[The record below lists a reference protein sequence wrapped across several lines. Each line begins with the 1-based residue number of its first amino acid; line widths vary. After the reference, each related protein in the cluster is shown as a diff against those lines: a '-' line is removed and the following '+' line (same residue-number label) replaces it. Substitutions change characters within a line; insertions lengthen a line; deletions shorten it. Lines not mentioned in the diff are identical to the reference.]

1 VFPAA
6 LLPTSRFVPFQK
18 DEIEQ
23 SIPERFEK
31 QVVQYPDRLAV
42 KTKTKQLSYA
52 DFNQV
57 ANRLAR
63 AISGHRSQE
72 NEPVALLLDHDAS
85 AIVAIF
91 GALKAGRSFVPLDP
105 SLPLSRLK
113 YMLDDS
119 GAKLIVTESHC
130 LRLAQGLLERFR
142 GIIDLDEVDA
152 LAATDNLRLTIS
164 PADKCCILYTSGTTG
179 KPKGVVHTHRNELH
193 NVMHHTNSL
202 FLSADDRL
210 TLLGSYSTGQGMQDL
225 YCALLNGATL
235 YPWSLKTAGLTGL
248 ADWLIQEHITVY
260 HSAATVY
267 RYVIKQ
273 LSDAYQFPDLRIIRL
288 GSESVSWKDVEMYK
302 KHFADH
308 CVFVNALSSSE
319 TKTIRQCILTKDTEV
334 TGMVPVG
341 YPVSDM
347 DILVLDEEGNELGPN
362 KTGEIAV
369 RSPYLATGYWRSPE
383 LTRSS
388 FQLCP
393 NDVHARIF
401 RTGEWGQMSADGCLA
416 HFGRRDDRAKI
427 RGYRIE
433 IPEVELALLRNSAVD
448 QVLVL
453 CRENSRGDKYLI
465 AYIVAARIPPPSVSE
480 LRAFLKQKIPDYMIP
495 SVFIFLDSLPL
506 TVNGKVDRNA
516 LPESSRARPALDNE
530 FIAPRDPIEVALTRL
545 WNEILEIDEIGVLD
559 NHFDLG
565 GNSLTAMQVCAHVG
579 KQFGV
584 APSLPQFFES
594 PTITG
599 LSRAISTASGFAA
612 IIRDVRLE
620 PFPREANLPLSF
632 AQQRLWFLDQWA
644 PREAVYNVCEAHR
657 VKGRLDEKLA
667 EESLNEIVR
676 RHEILRTTFSAL
688 NDQPFQTIAPQL
700 RLKLALIDLR
710 TFPEAER
717 NDRSSIF
724 AREEARRPFDL
735 AHGPLLRLT
744 LVRLAEDE
752 HLLLITLHQIVC
764 DGWSMQVFFREF
776 WTVYQDLSE
785 QRSPSLAPLTLQ
797 YGDFALWQHL
807 RFQEGVLQ
815 PDFSFWLRELGGEL
829 PVLDLPT
836 DRSRPALQTFQG
848 SKVFLVLP
856 RALTETL
863 NELSRQE
870 GVTLFMILLAAF
882 KVLLYGYT
890 GKEDLAVGF
899 PVANRNWAETAKL
912 IGLFINTLVA
922 RSRPSGNQS
931 FRSFL
936 FKVRDACL
944 GAYAHQDL
952 PFEKLVEV
960 LRPLRDLSRNPIFQA
975 MFMFQNMPLTYA
987 VPPELCSTP
996 ISIDNGTS
1004 KVDLTLSLAQRDG
1017 QLIGFFEYSTDL
1029 FDRLTIE
1036 RMAGHFQ
1043 ILLQGIVGDPNQAI
1057 SSLPILSGAEH
1068 RQLSAEWNNTTAD
1081 YPKHASIHDLFER
1094 QVARTPAAVAIE
1106 FDGQSLTYHE
1116 LNSCANQ
1123 VAHYLI
1129 NLGIGRLN
1137 LAGICVERSL
1147 EMVVGLLGILKAGA
1161 AYVPLDPS
1169 YPRERLEFMLDD
1181 AQVSVLLTQEGLVKR
1196 RGWKSVLSQGEG
1208 TEEGKAQRSILDSR
1222 MKLVCLDRDWPI
1234 IAKQSVNDPK
1244 LRFDSETP
1252 AYVIY
1257 TSGSTGAPKGVC
1269 GLHRGAVNR
1278 FSWMWRGYPFH
1289 ENEKSCI
1296 KTSLSFVDSVWEVF
1310 GPLLKGVPSVL
1321 ISDETVRDLELF
1333 IRALSKDRVTRIVL
1347 VPSLLKTLLDAF
1359 PLLQDKLPQ
1368 LKFWCSS
1375 GERLSSKLVH
1385 QFRQSMPDAML
1396 VNLYGSTEVSGD
1408 ATYYD
1413 FKFAD
1418 PDIDVPIGR
1427 PISNTQIFILDSQ
1440 RQLVPIGVPGEL
1452 YVGGDA
1458 LAQGYWKRPELTAES
1473 FIGNPFSA
1481 EAGARLYRTGDRARY
1496 WSDGNIEFLGRADNQ
1511 VKIRG
1516 CRVELGE
1523 IEDALNRHPTVKES
1537 VVVAV
1542 DEGSSDSDNFKSK
1555 IGNLK
1560 SLLAY
1565 IVPVAVSPSVTELH
1579 NFLKEKLPEYM
1590 IPSSFVF
1597 LNGFPLTPNGKIDR
1611 SALPPPDGERPQFD
1625 QGFVEP
1631 RTEIEEL
1638 IAQVWREV
1646 LKLDRIGVHDNFFE
1660 LGGHSLLAT
1669 RVVARLRRNFNVDLA
1684 LRKLF
1689 ELPTVA
1695 GLAQHIDY
1703 SRRSGS
1709 GTVNAPI
1716 TPAPRDQRNLPSI
1729 GQESL
1734 LFLDELIPNTHL
1746 FNISA
1751 VYRLRGP
1758 LDLEIFARSLDCLIM
1773 RQEALRTTFP
1783 IMEGQRMPVVTDHL
1797 RADLSVVDLQLLSET
1812 EFESQAEKLV
1822 REEVMRPFDLR
1833 SGPLFRMSLLR
1844 HSKEHHVLVI
1854 TVHHV
1859 ISDAW
1864 SMVQFLKELGLH
1876 YECLLNGHP
1885 SSLKELSIQFADF
1898 ACWQRQTVDG
1908 GGMQPQLA
1916 YWRKEL
1922 GGSLV
1927 PLTFTGIPGPLK
1939 ELSFRT
1945 GRKAVSIT
1953 GQKLQALNRLSRA
1966 QDCTTFM
1973 TLLTTFKVLLY
1984 SYTNQEDIR
1993 VATLVANRSRDEV
2006 QELIGHFVN
2015 TIVLRTR
2022 VSADRTF
2029 TELQARVRETTLA
2042 GLNND
2047 ELPFES
2053 LLKDIESTR
2062 NLDRSAVAQVML
2074 VHQSS
2079 PVCPIEIPGIAAEVI
2094 ESYGLREQDNVTIT
2108 SFDLILFL
2116 KERGDQVVGSLI
2128 YKSDLFGEVFVDQ
2141 MLDRFHDILER
2152 ACANPHV
2159 IVGELCDSLRSAG
2172 DRRLT

>member
-6 LLPTSRFVPFQK
+6 LLPTSRFLPFQK

-31 QVVQYPDRLAV
+31 QVARYPDRIAV

-63 AISGHRSQE
+63 AISEHRSQE

-119 GAKLIVTESHC
+119 GAKVIVTENHC

-152 LAATDNLRLTIS
+152 LAATDNLRLPIS
-164 PADKCCILYTSGTTG
+164 PADKSCILYTSGTTG

-248 ADWLIQEHITVY
+248 ADWLIQEQITVY

-273 LSDAYQFPDLRIIRL
+273 LGDGYQFPDLRIIRL
-288 GSESVSWKDVEMYK
+288 GSEPVSWKDVEMYK
-302 KHFADH
+302 KHFGDR

-319 TKTIRQCILTKDTEV
+319 TKTIRQCILTKDTDV
-334 TGMVPVG
+334 TGIVPVG
-341 YPVSDM
+341 YAVSDM
-347 DILVLDEEGNELGPN
+347 DILVLDEDGNELGPN

-369 RSPYLATGYWRSPE
+369 RSSYLATGYWRSPE
-383 LTRSS
+383 LTRST

-416 HFGRRDDRAKI
+416 HFGRRDDQAKI

-465 AYIVAARIPPPSVSE
+465 VYIVAARNPPPSVSE
-480 LRAFLKQKIPDYMIP
+480 LRVFLKEKIPDYMIP

-506 TVNGKVDRNA
+506 TSNGKVDRNA
-516 LPESSRARPALDNE
+516 LPESSRARPVLDSE
-530 FIAPRDPIEVALTRL
+530 FIAPRDATEEALTRL
-545 WNEILEIDEIGVLD
+545 WNEILGIDEIGVLD

-584 APSLPQFFES
+584 APSLQQFFES
-594 PTITG
+594 PTIAS
-599 LSRAISTASGFAA
+599 LSRAISAASGSAA
-612 IIRDVRLE
+612 TIRDVRLQ
-620 PFPREANLPLSF
+620 PFPRDANLPLSF

-657 VKGRLDEKLA
+657 VKGRLDERVA

-688 NDQPFQTIAPQL
+688 NDQPFQTIAPEL

-717 NDRSSIF
+717 NDQSLTF

-735 AHGPLLRLT
+735 AHGPLLRVT

-752 HLLLITLHQIVC
+752 HLLLFALHQIVC

-785 QRSPSLAPLTLQ
+785 QRSPSLEPLTLQ
-797 YGDFALWQHL
+797 YADFALWQHQ
-807 RFQEGVLQ
+807 RFQEGILQ

-848 SKVFLVLP
+848 SKVFFVLP

-863 NELSRQE
+863 NDLRRQE

-882 KVLLYGYT
+882 KVLIYRYT
-890 GKEDLAVGF
+890 EKEDLAVGF
-899 PVANRNWAETAKL
+899 PVANRNWAETDKL

-922 RSRPSGNQS
+922 RSRPSGDQS

-987 VPPELCSTP
+987 VPPKLCSTP

-1004 KVDLTLSLAQRDG
+1004 KVDLTLSLAQRDS

-1029 FDRLTIE
+1029 FDRITIE

-1043 ILLQGIVGDPNQAI
+1043 ILLEGIVADPDQAI
-1057 SSLPILSGAEH
+1057 SSLPILSGAER

-1081 YPKHASIHDLFER
+1081 YPKYASIHELFER
-1094 QVARTPAAVAIE
+1094 QVGRTPEAVAIE
-1106 FDGQSLTYHE
+1106 FDGQSLTYQE
-1116 LNSCANQ
+1116 LNSRANQ

-1129 NLGIGRLN
+1129 NLGPGRLN

-1169 YPRERLEFMLDD
+1169 YPRERLDFMLED
-1181 AQVSVLLTQEGLVKR
+1181 AQVSVLLTQQRLVKR
-1196 RGWKSVLSQGEG
+1196 IGWKSAVSQGEG
-1208 TEEGKAQRSILDSR
+1208 TEGGKSQSSILDSGIR
-1222 MKLVCLDRDWPI
+1222 LVCLDRDWQT
-1234 IAKQSVNDPK
+1234 IAQQSANNPK
-1244 LRFDSETP
+1244 VRDDSDTP

-1257 TSGSTGAPKGVC
+1257 TSGSTGTPKGVC

-1278 FSWMWRGYPFH
+1278 FSWMWQVYPFQ

-1321 ISDETVRDLELF
+1321 ISDETVKDPQLF
-1333 IRALSKDRVTRIVL
+1333 ICALAENRVTRIVL

-1359 PLLQDKLPQ
+1359 PLLQHQLPQ

-1375 GERLSSKLVH
+1375 GERLSRALVH
-1385 QFRQSMPDAML
+1385 QFRQNMPDAML

-1413 FKFAD
+1413 FKFAA
-1418 PDIDVPIGR
+1418 PDLDISIGR
-1427 PISNTQIFILDSQ
+1427 PISNTQIFMLDSQ
-1440 RQLVPIGVPGEL
+1440 RRLVPIGVPGEL

-1458 LAQGYWKRPELTAES
+1458 LALGYWKRPQLTAES
-1473 FIGNPFSA
+1473 FVENPFSA
-1481 EAGARLYRTGDRARY
+1481 EPDARLYRTGDRARY
-1496 WSDGNIEFLGRADNQ
+1496 RSDGNIEFLGRTDDQ

-1516 CRVELGE
+1516 CRVEPGE
-1523 IEDALNRHPTVKES
+1523 IEDALNRHPTVKDS

-1542 DEGSSDSDNFKSK
+1542 DEGSSESENPKA
-1555 IGNLK
+1555 LV
-1560 SLLAY
+1560 AY
-1565 IVPVAVSPSVTELH
+1565 IVPVAVLPSVTELH

-1590 IPSSFVF
+1590 IPSFFLF
-1597 LNGFPLTPNGKIDR
+1597 LNNFPLSPNGKIDR
-1611 SALPPPDGERPQFD
+1611 NALPPPDGERPQLN
-1625 QGFVEP
+1625 QGYVEP

-1638 IAQVWREV
+1638 VAQVWREV
-1646 LKLDRIGVHDNFFE
+1646 LNRDKIGVYDDFFE

-1669 RVVARLRRNFNVDLA
+1669 RVIARLRRSFNIDLA

-1709 GTVNAPI
+1709 GTVHTPI
-1716 TPAPRDQRNLPSI
+1716 MAVPRDQRNFPSI
-1729 GQESL
+1729 GQEL
-1734 LFLDELIPNTHL
+1734 FLFLDELIPNTHL
-1746 FNISA
+1746 FNVPA
-1751 VYRLRGP
+1751 VYRLRGR
-1758 LDLEIFARSLDCLIM
+1758 LDLGIFARSLDRLIM

-1783 IMEGQRMPVVTDHL
+1783 IVDGQRMLLVGDQL
-1797 RADLSVVDLQLLSET
+1797 RADLNVEDLQSLSEA
-1812 EFESQAEKLV
+1812 EFESQAEKLA
-1822 REEVMRPFDLR
+1822 REEVMRPFDLGI
-1833 SGPLFRMSLLR
+1833 GPLFRTSLLC
-1844 HSKEHHVLVI
+1844 HSKEHHVFVV
-1854 TVHHV
+1854 TMHHV
-1859 ISDAW
+1859 ISDAL
-1864 SMVQFLKELGLH
+1864 STVQFLKELGLH
-1876 YECLLNGHP
+1876 YECLLNARP
-1885 SSLKELSIQFADF
+1885 SLKELSIQFADF
-1898 ACWQRQTVDG
+1898 ACWQRQAVAEGD
-1908 GGMQPQLA
+1908 MQPQLA
-1916 YWRKEL
+1916 YWQKEL

-1927 PLTFTGIPGPLK
+1927 PLTFTGIRGPLK

-1945 GRKAVSIT
+1945 GRKASSIT
-1953 GQKLQALNRLSRA
+1953 GEMLEALNRLSRA
-1966 QDCTTFM
+1966 QGCTMFM
-1973 TLLTTFKVLLY
+1973 TLLTAFKVLLY
-1984 SYTNQEDIR
+1984 SYTRQEDIR

-2029 TELQARVRETTLA
+2029 AQLQAGVRETTLA

-2053 LLKDIESTR
+2053 LLKNLESKG
-2062 NLDRSAVAQVML
+2062 NLDRSTVAQVML
-2074 VHQSS
+2074 VYQSS

-2108 SFDLILFL
+2108 SFDLILFM
-2116 KERGDQVVGSLI
+2116 KERGSQLLGSLI
-2128 YKSDLFGEVFVDQ
+2128 YKSDLFTDEFVDQ
-2141 MLDRFHDILER
+2141 MLDRFYIILER
-2152 ACANPHV
+2152 ACAHPHA
-2159 IVGELCDSLRSAG
+2159 IVGELWDFLRVP
-2172 DRRLT
+2172 